1 MNSKSRRRL
10 LGFRLRQPLA
20 RALFG
25 PDLVLVTSNLWR
37 LLALRNAFLH
47 EKSVTLSGLL
57 VFTSILWGSFN
68 GVATG
73 KRSRPFWSF
82 QQVENSS
89 AGFFLP
95 ARRTVR
101 AVKILA

>member
-1 MNSKSRRRL
+1 LGAFGSRMTVIW
-10 LGFRLRQPLA
+10 FRFS
-20 RALFG
+20 FG
-25 PDLVLVTSNLWR
+25 YEHLWR
-37 LLALRNAFLH
+37 LLALQNVFLH